1 MEAKHYETPG
11 LTPFPLYSLTSLGI
25 VHKARIQEKED
36 NDTVYGVLTDGYSF
50 TFVCMHNEAARNT
63 VVSLLACVMR
73 VSDVK

>member
-11 LTPFPLYSLTSLGI
+11 LTLFPLYSLTSLGI
-25 VHKARIQEKED
+25 AHKARIQEKKD
-36 NDTVYGVLTDGYSF
+36 NDTVYGVLTDSYSF
-50 TFVCMHNEAARNT
+50 TFVCMRNEAARNT